1 MILYKYMSWP
11 LKGENYAREL
21 IESNEIY
28 LTRPTAFNDPYDV
41 EIVPV
46 IEGEKSEIVDKLV
59 EERLQIYS
67 EEKKKYFESSIRN
80 EVKDYSSDVLKNI
93 CNEFIQHRQKTTAVL
108 CFTDSPSN
116 MLMWSHYADSHKGIC
131 LEFDTEKNELTPNVF
146 DKIYQVEYTKS
157 YPKINFITEEKS
169 EFYRKVYSTK
179 YSDWKYEHEYRA
191 IYRCAEIPDENETTE
206 LQFVDSMI
214 GANTR
219 VPENMIKKCKISPQ
233 TITSVICGCKMS
245 PEQICKLKEIIANHK
260 TKINIKRA
268 FKRSNNFGI
277 DIIDCA

>member
-11 LKGENYAREL
+11 LEGENYAKEL
-21 IESNEIY
+21 IESDEVY
-28 LTRPTAFNDPYDV
+28 LTRPTEFNDPYDV
-41 EIVPV
+41 GIFPV

-80 EVKDYSSDVLKNI
+80 EVKDYSSDALKNI
-93 CNEFIQHRQKTTAVL
+93 CNEFIKHRQKTTAVL

-157 YPKINFITEEKS
+157 YPKINFITEEKT
-169 EFYRKVYSTK
+169 EFYG
-179 YSDWKYEHEYRA
+179 
-191 IYRCAEIPDENETTE
+191 E
-206 LQFVDSMI
+206 LS
-214 GANTR
+214 
-219 VPENMIKKCKISPQ
+219 S
-233 TITSVICGCKMS
+233 
-245 PEQICKLKEIIANHK
+245 
-260 TKINIKRA
+260 
-268 FKRSNNFGI
+268 
-277 DIIDCA
+277 